1 MLCFFSETTTEDKKD
16 KKKAGTKR
24 PRKTTGEVFA
34 KVENALEAFFSYQ
47 QEADKKF
54 LEAEEARERRE
65 LEREEKRRK
74 DDQEFLLKLAQVL
87 QK

>member
-1 MLCFFSETTTEDKKD
+1 MFFSETTTEDKEGKE
-16 KKKAGTKR
+16 KSWHKKAAKNNGRSIREGRKR
-24 PRKTTGEVFA
+24 LRGI
-34 KVENALEAFFSYQ
+34 FSYQ
-47 QEADKKF
+47 QEGDTKF

-65 LEREEKRRK
+65 LEGQEKRRK